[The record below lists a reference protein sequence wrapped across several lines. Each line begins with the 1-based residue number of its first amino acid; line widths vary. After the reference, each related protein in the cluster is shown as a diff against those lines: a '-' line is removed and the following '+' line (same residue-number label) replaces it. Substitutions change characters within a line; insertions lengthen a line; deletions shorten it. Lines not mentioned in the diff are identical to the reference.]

1 MAEKPDYPTRRFAT
15 ATAFETWLAKNHA
28 TAEGVWLQ
36 LAKKA
41 SGKATVSY
49 AEAVEVA
56 LCYGW
61 IDGHVKPVDEAS
73 WKQKFTPRRAR
84 SKWSA
89 INVGRA
95 ERLIAEGRMQPAG
108 LAAIEAAKADGR
120 WAAAYASPKS
130 ITVPD
135 DLRAALGANLA
146 AGTAFAALTGTNRY
160 AILYR
165 VHDAKKPE
173 TRARRIAQY
182 VAMLARGE
190 TLR

>member
-36 LAKKA
+36 LARKA
-41 SGKATVSY
+41 SGKVTVSY

-61 IDGHVKPVDEAS
+61 IDGHVKPVDETS

-120 WAAAYASPKS
+120 WATAYASPKS

-135 DLRAALGANLA
+135 DLQAALDADPA
-146 AGTAFAALTGTNRY
+146 AAKAFAALKGQNRY
-160 AILYR
+160 AVLYR
-165 VHDAKKPE
+165 LHDAKKPE